1 MLERLIDGTADKIVN
16 INTADALELT
26 NRLLACL
33 LVVPACLFLMLP
45 LSIVENRLQT
55 LQVHQ
60 KNIVDFKNR
69 IDNLRRVAQPADELV
84 REVSDLEQAIFREES
99 EQTSITMQ
107 VIWGSGA
114 ARDEY
119 VSGRNR
125 EWGNKFHQYS
135 SDNNLMIASMA
146 SARLACLLAVI
157 LNGQGNAILAA
168 GAGLA
173 IGLFAMIAAKGAKAF
188 LVAGSTNQLTE
199 LDPYSIVTIAFLAGA
214 YRLHLLGFLE
224 SFVQRQLDRVGVQKG
239 ADKTT
244 DATGALTGAPKTS

>member
-125 EWGNKFHQYS
+125 E
-135 SDNNLMIASMA
+135 
-146 SARLACLLAVI
+146 
-157 LNGQGNAILAA
+157 
-168 GAGLA
+168 
-173 IGLFAMIAAKGAKAF
+173 
-188 LVAGSTNQLTE
+188 
-199 LDPYSIVTIAFLAGA
+199 
-214 YRLHLLGFLE
+214 
-224 SFVQRQLDRVGVQKG
+224 
-239 ADKTT
+239 
-244 DATGALTGAPKTS
+244 